1 MASGKLPATLWVAVE
16 GNVESPSEAKEG
28 EERIGER
35 TSANAG
41 GGFGL
46 VKSCHR
52 VPLKCAKQRQRSNLV
67 DTRHVTT
74 TVKFR
79 RDCVVQMHMF
89 S

>member
-1 MASGKLPATLWVAVE
+1 MASRKLPATLWVAVE
-16 GNVESPSEAKEG
+16 GNVEPPSEAKE
-28 EERIGER
+28 EEEGIGER
-35 TSANAG
+35 PSANAG

-67 DTRHVTT
+67 YTRHVTT

-79 RDCVVQMHMF
+79 CDCVVQTHMF

>member
-1 MASGKLPATLWVAVE
+1 MVSEKLPAALWVAVE
-16 GNVESPSEAKEG
+16 GNVEPPSEAEEEKEG
-28 EERIGER
+28 TVERPP
-35 TSANAG
+35 ANAG

-46 VKSCHR
+46 VKSCYR
-52 VPLKCAKQRQRSNLV
+52 VPLKCAKQRQHSNLV

-89 S
+89 L

>member
-1 MASGKLPATLWVAVE
+1 MASRDLLATLWVAVE
-16 GNVESPSEAKEG
+16 GNVEPPSEAKE
-28 EERIGER
+28 EEEGIGER
-35 TSANAG
+35 PPATTG
-41 GGFGL
+41 GGFDL

-79 RDCVVQMHMF
+79 RDCVV
-89 S
+89 